1 MGSLP
6 EVLSEG
12 TAVPA
17 GKGLGADGAP
27 VGRATLSNWLI
38 KNAREF
44 FTPMFDYFHR
54 QLLKRSFVMA
64 DETPFQVLNEKDKKP

>member
-1 MGSLP
+1 M
-6 EVLSEG
+6 
-12 TAVPA
+12 
-17 GKGLGADGAP
+17 GAP

-64 DETPFQVLNEKDKKP
+64 YETPV